1 MANKNEDALE
11 RILNKYGDV
20 FVLLLIVVVFVL
32 PLNTVFIIC
41 ASSLIALVII
51 WRGIK
56 YYLDQKHEERMM
68 TLQVEEIM
76 KEGPSE

>member
-1 MANKNEDALE
+1 MANKNETPLE

-20 FVLLLIVVVFVL
+20 FVLLLIVVVCVV

-41 ASSLIALVII
+41 ASSLIALAII
-51 WRGIK
+51 WSGIK

-68 TLQVEEIM
+68 ILQVEKIM